1 MAKNQKKT
9 YEDDDGRIIAD
20 MSEVTRPNLWSFRH
34 PSTAPWHQ
42 RDKKAAASG
51 NLGEKGGELPRS
63 DASQQFSKE
72 DRRAYILAALAGAFA
87 IAAVFAIVFAIVI
100 ILIGH
105 AHR

>member
-51 NLGEKGGELPRS
+51 NPGEEGGELPRS